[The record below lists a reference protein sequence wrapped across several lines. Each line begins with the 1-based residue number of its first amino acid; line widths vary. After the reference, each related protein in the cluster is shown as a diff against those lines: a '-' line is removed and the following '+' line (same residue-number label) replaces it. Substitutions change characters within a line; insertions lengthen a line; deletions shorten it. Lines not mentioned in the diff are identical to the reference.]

1 MIQKIKS
8 YALTLMALLMFGM
21 PTLVPLAVSADS
33 VCNNG
38 GIADQVSSGA
48 NQAALGAG
56 QGGNCTDSAGVSQ
69 SSLAK
74 IGHTVVNWFSLIIG
88 IIAVIMLIYG
98 GFRYITSGGSSEKVG
113 NAKNT
118 LIYAIIGLVIVALAQ
133 IIVHFVL
140 SQTNSAISS

>member
-8 YALTLMALLMFGM
+8 YALALLALLTFSM
-21 PTLVPLAVSADS
+21 PALVPVVVSADT
-33 VCNNG
+33 VCG
-38 GIADQVSSGA
+38 GDTIGDQVSKGA
-48 NQAALGAG
+48 NQAAGGTG
-56 QGGNCTDSAGVSQ
+56 QSGNCTDPSGVGQDSV
-69 SSLAK
+69 AK

-98 GFRYITSGGSSEKVG
+98 GFRYITSGGSSERVG
-113 NAKNT
+113 SAKNT

-140 SQTNSAISS
+140 NQTSTAVTG